1 MFIMWLPCDH
11 DLGITLLSSHAK
23 ETKYSNDVLPQ
34 SPSRTSRVYMDVL
47 EDCDSGLISFFLERG
62 TGKLR
67 VQCDHSGLGARVFKL
82 VLPPLFH
89 CKKLRR
95 FSKSGRTVDGTGQRK
110 SRTATII
117 SLNIE
122 ILLSNG
128 KRRG

>member
-1 MFIMWLPCDH
+1 MWLPCDH

-34 SPSRTSRVYMDVL
+34 SPSRTSRVYIDVL

-82 VLPPLFH
+82 GYYP
-89 CKKLRR
+89 R
-95 FSKSGRTVDGTGQRK
+95 FSIARSCEDLVKADEQLMGLDKGNPEQRR
-110 SRTATII
+110 SY
-117 SLNIE
+117 L
-122 ILLSNG
+122 
-128 KRRG
+128 